1 MSKIEML
8 TPDNSAIALID
19 YQPAMYQGVQSHD
32 RLVPFNNVQVL
43 AKAAKLFS
51 IPTVITTV
59 AEKSFSGP
67 FMPEVIELFPNH
79 KVIDR
84 TSMNSWLDPAF
95 RKAVAAT
102 GRKKFVLAGLWTE
115 ACVTFPTLDMLK
127 EGYEVYIPAD
137 ACGDLSLEAHNRAM
151 DRAVQAGAIPITS
164 FQYVFEL
171 QQDWART
178 ETYEGVMN
186 ILRAHSPYGIQV
198 RFSKWALGEHHRKRA
213 PKSRNGGPG
222 HEDLPGISRCWRPR
236 WSDLQ
241 PVECAVARSAFGR
254 AGGVTRHS
262 RRRADYSCRQTNVR
276 RVAVTWRLPRG
287 AVRVAHLRDAP
298 GTTPR

>member
-32 RLVPFNNVQVL
+32 RLVPLNNVQVL
-43 AKAAKLFS
+43 AKAAKLFK
-51 IPTVITTV
+51 IPTVISTV
-59 AEKSFSGP
+59 AADSFSGP
-67 FMPEVIELFPNH
+67 FMPEVIELFPKY

-84 TSMNSWLDPAF
+84 TSMNSWLDPNF

-102 GRKKFVLAGLWTE
+102 GRKKFVIAGLWTE
-115 ACVTFPTLDMLK
+115 ACVMFPTLDMLK
-127 EGYEVYIPAD
+127 EGYEIYIPAD
-137 ACGDLSLEAHNRAM
+137 ACGDISLEAHNRAM
-151 DRAVQAGAIPITS
+151 DRAVQAGAVPITS

-198 RFSKWALGEHHRKRA
+198 RFSKWALGEHASEAGAK
-213 PKSRNGGPG
+213 
-222 HEDLPGISRCWRPR
+222 
-236 WSDLQ
+236 
-241 PVECAVARSAFGR
+241 VA
-254 AGGVTRHS
+254 
-262 RRRADYSCRQTNVR
+262 
-276 RVAVTWRLPRG
+276 
-287 AVRVAHLRDAP
+287 
-298 GTTPR
+298 